1 MKTEFLAAALL
12 AAMLLSANP
21 LPASEPDA
29 CLACHGGYAGGGQ
42 PALGSLAAV
51 GPMEGETLSLCPGVK
66 RIRQEIYLTASRL
79 AALSE
84 ALAELESRGTRT
96 VELALELHRLS
107 DKHHT
112 LLRRPAESISGTS
125 ALFAGLRAELN
136 REVGRPLWNLSQ
148 ARTHLKL
155 LGVALVVGLALVLA
169 GLIGWRRR
177 LVPPPEPLPLRLV
190 REGRLPGQLHRDDP
204 DPEAGHEEPS

>member
-1 MKTEFLAAALL
+1 MKTGLLAVALL
-12 AAMLLSANP
+12 TALLLWASP
-21 LPASEPDA
+21 LMATEPDA
-29 CLACHGGYAGGGQ
+29 CLACHGGYVGGAQ
-42 PALGSLAAV
+42 PSLGSLAAV
-51 GPMEGETLSLCPGVK
+51 GSMEGEMLSLCPGVK
-66 RIRQEIYLTASRL
+66 RIRQEIYLTASRM

-107 DKHHT
+107 DKYHT
-112 LLRRPAESISGTS
+112 LLRRPAESISGAS
-125 ALFAGLRAELN
+125 SLFAGLRAELN
-136 REVGRPLWNLSQ
+136 REVGQPLWNLSQ

-155 LGVALVVGLALVLA
+155 LGVALAVGLALVLA

-190 REGRLPGQLHRDDP
+190 REGRLPGQLNRTRHGPELEEEDP
-204 DPEAGHEEPS
+204 S